1 MKICGISDLH
11 GKCPDLIVEPCDVL
25 FICGDI
31 VPLRMQRNVPQSFS
45 WFRKEFIPW
54 CNKQPVDKIYM
65 VGGNHDFF
73 LVNEA
78 EAKEHL
84 INTNVTLLY
93 NESAEYMDNNGKV
106 WTIWGTPLC
115 HLFGNWAFMN
125 HDDYNKTQYE
135 KMPENVDFLI
145 THDAAFENSDQCLG
159 FKYQYDRHLHRGN
172 IALKEVIDQKHPK
185 YHLFGHLHTCDH
197 NMINYNGIN
206 TVCVSLLDEEYNR
219 AYDPF
224 YLCLE

>member
-25 FICGDI
+25 FICGDVI
-31 VPLRMQRNVPQSFS
+31 PLRMQRNVPQSFS
-45 WFRKEFIPW
+45 WFKKEFIPW

-106 WTIWGTPLC
+106 WANSGQIGPWSL
-115 HLFGNWAFMN
+115 
-125 HDDYNKTQYE
+125 NKTRLS
-135 KMPENVDFLI
+135 NGTVG
-145 THDAAFENSDQCLG
+145 LG
-159 FKYQYDRHLHRGN
+159 TLNF
-172 IALKEVIDQKHPK
+172 
-185 YHLFGHLHTCDH
+185 
-197 NMINYNGIN
+197 NYNPSG
-206 TVCVSLLDEEYNR
+206 THYNPT
-219 AYDPF
+219 AISIHILWIILF
-224 YLCLE
+224 YQIFLGR